1 MIGQSDLFEEVGY
14 PLLRT
19 NRGPRH
25 GVSVS
30 RYKTVDAN
38 LHTDLG
44 NQLGSQRKYELE
56 GEELDPSASIFQSN
70 LLIAET
76 PINEL
81 LHGIMKKVLYL
92 IPGFGESTQ
101 DKPYR
106 TIASAAK
113 ASGYEVVM
121 YSPKWSRAVVTQWV
135 DGLKALLPPKKQGEV
150 TVLGFSFGAFVAL
163 NTAKDF
169 PFDKI
174 IVCSMPPF
182 FKGDIKDM
190 EIGTKE
196 FLGKRRMNDLQ
207 KHEFPRSLKTP
218 ITFMN
223 GEKEDA
229 DDIKKMLGYHAAWS
243 GKKKKI
249 LVAGAEHD
257 LETGTYL
264 SEIIKELTDSR

>member
-1 MIGQSDLFEEVGY
+1 MFPNAEVIEAHLIGQSYLFEEVGY

-19 NRGPRH
+19 DRGPRH
-25 GVSVS
+25 GVSVG
-30 RYKTVDAN
+30 RHKTVDAN

-44 NQLGSQRKYELE
+44 NQLGPQCKCELE

-121 YSPKWSRAVVTQWV
+121 YSPKWSLAVLSDWV
-135 DGLKALLPPKKQGEV
+135 DGFKAALPKTKQEKA
-150 TVLGFSFGAFVAL
+150 TVFGFSFGAFVAL

-182 FKGDIKDM
+182 FKGDIQNM
-190 EIGTKE
+190 ETGTQK
-196 FLGKRRMNDLQ
+196 FLGKRRMSDL
-207 KHEFPRSLKTP
+207 KKYEFSSSLKTP
-218 ITFMN
+218 MI
-223 GEKEDA
+223 
-229 DDIKKMLGYHAAWS
+229 
-243 GKKKKI
+243 
-249 LVAGAEHD
+249 
-257 LETGTYL
+257 
-264 SEIIKELTDSR
+264 SRK